1 MHIQQVVTTPGR
13 GGFFNDDQIAVLAN
27 AKHDG
32 FDYIGRPRSRGFS
45 RVREPGEAL
54 SVLLM
59 LSDGGVAVGDCAAV
73 QYAGV
78 AGRDQLFHAAEGSQL
93 IERFVT
99 PLITGREVTTFRE
112 LAAEIEELDAGGSPL
127 PAAVRYG
134 VSQAILDAVARTTKR
149 TMAEVVRDEFGT
161 GVPLVRVPIFAQTGD
176 DRYIGVDK
184 MILKEVD
191 ELPHGLINNVEEKVG
206 SRGEK
211 LEAYLQWVR
220 DRIVALRRTPDY
232 RPVIHVDVYGT
243 IGFVF
248 GLRTEAVAAY
258 LARLGDAMAPFQLR
272 VEHPIDAG
280 SRDAQVEACASLRAA
295 LTRLGSNVQIVVDE
309 WCNTLEDISAFVDAR
324 AADMVHVKTPD
335 LGGIQRTASALIMV
349 KSAGLL
355 AYCGGSANETDRSAQ
370 VCAHVAMACEADLIL
385 AKPGMG
391 IDEGLMIVAN
401 EMSRI
406 IALTEARAE
415 VALETD
421 SS

>member
-1 MHIQQVVTTPGR
+1 MHIQQVVTTPAR
-13 GGFFNDDQIAVLAN
+13 GGFFYDDQIAILADS
-27 AKHDG
+27 KRDG
-32 FDYIGRPRSRGFS
+32 FDYRGPPRSRGFT

-54 SVLLM
+54 SVLLL

-78 AGRDQLFHAAEGSQL
+78 AGRDQLFHAAEGTQL
-93 IERFVT
+93 VSRFVA
-99 PLITGREVTTFRE
+99 PLLTGREVTTFRA
-112 LAAEIEELDAGGSPL
+112 LANEMEELDASGSPL

-134 VSQAILDAVARTTKR
+134 ISQAILDAVARTTKQ

-161 GVPLVRVPIFAQTGD
+161 GVPLIRVPVFAQTGD
-176 DRYIGVDK
+176 DRYTGVDK

-211 LEAYLQWVR
+211 LETYLQWVR
-220 DRIVALRRTPDY
+220 DRILGLRRRPDY
-232 RPVIHVDVYGT
+232 QPVIHVDVYGT
-243 IGFVF
+243 IGDIFE
-248 GLRTEAVAAY
+248 LRTEDVAAY
-258 LARLGDAMAPFQLR
+258 LARLGEAMTPFQLR
-272 VEHPIDAG
+272 IEHPIDAG
-280 SRDAQVEACASLRAA
+280 SRDAQVEGCASLRSA
-295 LTRLGSNVQIVVDE
+295 LAKLGSDVQIVVDE

-335 LGGIQRTASALIMV
+335 LGGIQRTAAALIMV
-349 KSAGLL
+349 KRAGLA

-370 VCAHVAMACEADLIL
+370 VCAHVAMACGADLML

-391 IDEGLMIVAN
+391 VDEGLMIVDN
-401 EMSRI
+401 EMRRI
-406 IALTEARAE
+406 VALTEARAE
-415 VALETD
+415 VAMQPH

>member
-1 MHIQQVVTTPGR
+1 MHIQQVVTTPAR
-13 GGFFNDDQIAVLAN
+13 GGFFNDDQIAVLAD
-27 AKHDG
+27 ARRDG
-32 FDYIGRPRSRGFS
+32 FDYSGRPRSRGFS

-93 IERFVT
+93 IARFVA

-112 LAAEIEELDAGGSPL
+112 LVGEIEELDAGGCPL

-134 VSQAILDAVARTTKR
+134 ISQAILDAVARSTKQ

-161 GVPLVRVPIFAQTGD
+161 GVTLARVPIFAQTGD

-211 LEAYLQWVR
+211 LETYLLWVR
-220 DRIVALRRTPDY
+220 DRIVALRRRPDY
-232 RPVIHVDVYGT
+232 HPVIHVDVYGT
-243 IGFVF
+243 IGLVF
-248 GLRTEAVAAY
+248 GLRTDEVAAY
-258 LARLGDAMAPFQLR
+258 LARLGDAMTPFQLR
-272 VEHPIDAG
+272 IEHPIDAG
-280 SRDAQVEACASLRAA
+280 SRDAQVEACASLRTA
-295 LTRLGSNVQIVVDE
+295 LAKLGSNVQIVVDE

-335 LGGIQRTASALIMV
+335 LGGLQRTASALIMV

-355 AYCGGSANETDRSAQ
+355 AYCGGSCNETDRSAQ
-370 VCAHVAMACEADLIL
+370 VCAHVAMACGADLML

-391 IDEGLMIVAN
+391 VDEGLMIVDN

-406 IALTEARAE
+406 IALTEARAD
-415 VALETD
+415 VARQ
-421 SS
+421 